1 MRAAEQAHPSHSH
14 PTTRAHLA
22 QVVLAVLI
30 TIVLLWIWHPA
41 VLHAQRVTAASAA
54 TAASKAAAAASAH
67 ATAGTSSQQDTSK
80 KTVRPAP
87 VSPAAQPARA
97 TGKATPAARDTA
109 TTTHVVKSGET
120 LWGIASRYYGDGHQ
134 WRALAGRNG
143 IPTSSDTALRVGRKL
158 IVPTR
163 RTMMAAGSDKPPV
176 NDSTVP
182 RVATTP
188 ATVAPA
194 PQNLPGT
201 EALTV
206 APKRVGA
213 LASQTTGKAD
223 GGGAA
228 KAPAAAP
235 TLPPSAA
242 AMADT
247 TAIAARGL
255 MKPQVKAE
263 RLLTRGPQ
271 KIGLA
276 DASAARAA
284 RNASEQTTIFV
295 RTAPDEDEARA
306 AARAILGR
314 AVIAPRRG
322 EYNAAPFP
330 ITDAKWASAG
340 RLGRRTDAPGAAAQH
355 DSRPQLADEVE
366 VSAPVGV
373 TLSVGD
379 RLVVIQDGGVLAD
392 GQHVAVPTGILQVT
406 SVEAGK
412 APRAFVRSAI
422 GAMEQGAA
430 LVMAEGEAVAGD
442 LRPDRSGTSDVE
454 TTVSWTH
461 AGEMLPTLQS
471 YLLLRAGQA
480 QGVKAGDEFAL
491 VRARPSGGEDRVAVV
506 RIVRSGAGGSSAVV
520 IGQSL
525 PEIATGL
532 RARRIA
538 RAP

>member
-1 MRAAEQAHPSHSH
+1 MRAAEQAHPSHRH

-22 QVVLAVLI
+22 HVVMAVLI

-67 ATAGTSSQQDTSK
+67 ATAGTSSEQDTSK

-87 VSPAAQPARA
+87 ASPAAQPARS
-97 TGKATPAARDTA
+97 TGKASTAARDTA

-158 IVPTR
+158 IVPAR

-223 GGGAA
+223 GAGA
-228 KAPAAAP
+228 KAAAAAP

-263 RLLTRGPQ
+263 RLMTRGPQ
-271 KIGLA
+271 RIGLA

-284 RNASEQTTIFV
+284 RTSSEQTTIFV

-330 ITDAKWASAG
+330 ITEAKLASAG
-340 RLGRRTDAPGAAAQH
+340 RLGRRTDAPGAVAQY
-355 DSRPQLADEVE
+355 DSRPQLRDEVE

-373 TLSVGD
+373 TLAVGD
-379 RLVVIQDGGVLAD
+379 RLVVIEDGGVLAD

-406 SVEAGK
+406 SVDAGK
-412 APRAFVRSAI
+412 SPRAFVRSAI

-532 RARRIA
+532 TARRIA

>member
-22 QVVLAVLI
+22 HVVMAVLI

-54 TAASKAAAAASAH
+54 SAASKAAAAASAH
-67 ATAGTSSQQDTSK
+67 ATAGTSSEQDTAK
-80 KTVRPAP
+80 KSVRPAP
-87 VSPAAQPARA
+87 VSSAAQPARS
-97 TGKATPAARDTA
+97 TGKGTTPARDTA

-158 IVPTR
+158 IVPAR

-223 GGGAA
+223 GAGA
-228 KAPAAAP
+228 KAPSAAP
-235 TLPPSAA
+235 TLPASAA

-247 TAIAARGL
+247 TALAARGL

-271 KIGLA
+271 RIGLA

-284 RNASEQTTIFV
+284 RNSSEQTTIFV

-330 ITDAKWASAG
+330 ITAAKLASAG
-340 RLGRRTDAPGAAAQH
+340 RLGRRTDAPGAVAQH

-366 VSAPVGV
+366 VAAPVGV

-392 GQHVAVPTGILQVT
+392 GQHVAVPTGILQIT
-406 SVEAGK
+406 SVDAGK

-442 LRPDRSGTSDVE
+442 LRPDRSGSSDVE

-532 RARRIA
+532 TARRIA